1 MGILELKNIIS
12 EINKHVIG
20 GFHSRMD
27 VTQSHEFKT
36 DPYTLTNL
44 RNTEKKKSDKM
55 NWASGICETI
65 SKSLVFKEKKTDEH
79 TGEGKEK

>member
-55 NWASGICETI
+55 N
-65 SKSLVFKEKKTDEH
+65 
-79 TGEGKEK
+79 